1 MFCLFH
7 SLQNT
12 KHGICLFA
20 LLHVVIC
27 IVVFVSNIDASVA
40 LVLAFGKLF
49 QEGEQRAG
57 EMLHLSWYDGSF
69 SHYVQVVV
77 H

>member
-1 MFCLFH
+1 M
-7 SLQNT
+7 
-12 KHGICLFA
+12 FA